1 MTGEFMGEKRIRLD
15 KFLSD
20 AGEGTR
26 SQVKK
31 KILAGTV
38 CVNGE
43 PVRKT
48 DTKVDPE
55 NDHVTM
61 EGRMISAAPEYSCF
75 LLNKPAGYISAT
87 EDKREK
93 TVMDLVPSV
102 PKGMFPVGRLDKD
115 TEGLLLI
122 TNDGAMAHRLLSP
135 GKHVDKTYYARVKG
149 RVTEDDIRQVSEGI
163 DIGDE
168 TDTLPGKLEIL
179 NADDDCSEIHL
190 TIQEGRFHQ
199 VKRMMDALG
208 KPVLYLK
215 RIRMGSYTLPENL
228 KPGEY
233 LEITSS

>member
-1 MTGEFMGEKRIRLD
+1 MGDKRIRLD
-15 KFLSD
+15 KFLAD

-31 KILAGTV
+31 KIMAGNV

-48 DTKVDPE
+48 DYKVDPE
-55 NDHVTM
+55 NDHVTV
-61 EGRMISAAPEYSCF
+61 EGRIITAAPEYCCF

-93 TVMDLVPSV
+93 TVMELVPSV

-135 GKHVDKTYYARVKG
+135 GKHVDKTYYAKVKG
-149 RVTEDDIRQVSEGI
+149 RVTEDDVRKVSEGI

-179 NADDDCSEIHL
+179 NADDNCSEICL

-199 VKRMMDALG
+199 VKRMMVALG

-215 RIRMGSYTLPENL
+215 RIRMGDYTLPENL

-233 LEITSS
+233 LEITGL